1 MWRGCCVEQAS
12 HDVPELAALWSL
24 CYARGEKRSRYI
36 FRRAG
41 NPFWIVSDA
50 GVDQGDGLAPALFS
64 FGMKAPANA
73 LRDALQGRARDLG
86 IEGPVLVLLYLDD
99 IVVAVPRDLVG
110 EVLPLAS
117 TAFGGGLPGV
127 PGPGL
132 ELAQEVAAVEG
143 LPGVLQR
150 L

>member
-1 MWRGCCVEQAS
+1 
-12 HDVPELAALWSL
+12 
-24 CYARGEKRSRYI
+24 
-36 FRRAG
+36 
-41 NPFWIVSDA
+41 
-50 GVDQGDGLAPALFS
+50 
-64 FGMKAPANA
+64 MKAPANA
-73 LRDALQGRARDLG
+73 FRDALQGRARDLG

-132 ELAQEVAAVEG
+132 ELAQDKTEAWCPAGGDQPAGVPAGVRWKTDGIVILGAAMEDASHPDA
-143 LPGVLQR
+143 LLDAGVGVGSDAGR
-150 L
+150 GFPATHFRDAAAAARSTC